1 MNICGFSIN
10 AQLWQSLRYCQQESI
25 QTALS
30 YLRKPFDEAL
40 KSCLI
45 SLPTGAGKS
54 GVISVVSH
62 KATQK
67 KTLVLCH
74 RRAVC
79 DQLFTE
85 IRGKFFRERAP
96 GQSIKLKKV
105 FSNID
110 DTSANGIYVSTFQ
123 KLSTFDSVKLAELK
137 KNIDLII
144 IDEGHAEPSP
154 VWSTLV
160 RDLDAHKIVI
170 TATPYRNDL
179 FQFDISADY
188 SFIYTFEK
196 ALADGVLKEPTFE
209 SVQADQLSNSIRI
222 FLNEHPTTKCIIKCN
237 KFEDVEFYYAQLN
250 DDFNV
255 LAIHD
260 QYAGDQRENA
270 KSSVPANLKGSK
282 VEVIIHQRKL
292 DEGVDIP
299 QAKLLILTYPVGSGR
314 ELVQTIGRVVRV
326 FGDIEP
332 KVIEIANDA
341 NEKMWLNYRLFDA
354 SLNSQA
360 AVKKF
365 IDSLDANKLIEL
377 YLNAFPDVS
386 YYGNRFL
393 AKFDLNSFEP
403 DDSLIIPTASICFL
417 KTIPGFTAELLSDML
432 YWRCNNGG
440 ELAKNF
446 VSSSGIHSVISI
458 AFNRSKFL
466 RNQFLFEPSLEVT
479 LFKLLSN
486 GVVAIFDSRGRRF
499 NNDIDLALGSAVSQ
513 EILFKI
519 LNLGKSAKTREA
531 SSRSISTANLRPE
544 NIAIKG
550 RNLDQGADPQMNA
563 SYRLSTAILD
573 TYDGTNAKSGSFYI
587 GVDSGRISDQ
597 KENSFSLSELNEWL
611 ETVDSI
617 FKTSGNMRSN
627 LIDSFAKPIPVD
639 KSLSI
644 QSVVFDFPSPVQL
657 EIEGNHYS
665 IDNTFHYRGY
675 NNGLLLVEGVP
686 DSKVEIKLISE
697 EPYIEIVTEKVI
709 KYLDVNGCYVPD
721 IPRFLMTKIHKIL
734 LNKGV
739 GYSDGKFYQL
749 TLPII
754 NEFDFQ
760 TSNLAKVVI
769 ALPELLNKAL
779 DEKGLI
785 KTGPLKGVYQ
795 VVNQEFSQS
804 SVFYLL
810 DKIKSYSLPNPT
822 LKDLG
827 PFGPFVPGAD
837 ILLNTDMGTEPAD
850 FIISSASKLIYVHV
864 KCGDSS
870 KPQSS
875 AGALAEVGSQAIKN
889 IEMLLT
895 HNQMLK
901 PGNWNQLSS
910 PWPSSVAKLQMFER
924 IRLAGGTRYTASS
937 DAARE
942 AKLDEIWE
950 TISQRRRSSAVTKEI
965 WIVAANSFSL
975 KDFSTQLKAGSLSR
989 SETLQAYQLIN
1000 SWISIANNNDVDL
1013 KIFVSP

>member
-1 MNICGFSIN
+1 MLLMNISGFSVN

-25 QTALS
+25 QKALS
-30 YLRKPFDEAL
+30 YLRKPFDETL

-54 GVISVVSH
+54 GVISVISH

-74 RRAVC
+74 RRAVR

-96 GQSIKLKKV
+96 GQSIKLKRV

-110 DTSANGIYVSTFQ
+110 DTSSNGIYVSTFQ
-123 KLSTFDSVKLAELK
+123 KLSTFDAPKLAELK

-160 RDLDAHKIVI
+160 RELDAHKIVI

-196 ALADGVLKEPTFE
+196 ALADGVLKEPSFE
-209 SVQADQLSNSIRI
+209 FVQADQLSNSIRN

-237 KFEDVEFYYAQLN
+237 KFEDVKFYYAQLN
-250 DDFNV
+250 VHFNV

-260 QYAGDQRENA
+260 QFGGDQRENA
-270 KSSVPANLKGSK
+270 KSSVPAKLKDSK
-282 VEVIIHQRKL
+282 FEVIIHQRKL

-314 ELVQTIGRVVRV
+314 ELVQTIGRIVRV
-326 FGDIEP
+326 FNDIEP
-332 KVIEIANDA
+332 KVIEIENDA
-341 NEKMWLNYRLFDA
+341 NERMWLNYRRFDA
-354 SLNSQA
+354 SLNNQV

-377 YLNAFPDVS
+377 YLDAFPEVS
-386 YYGNRFL
+386 YYGNGFL
-393 AKFDLNSFEP
+393 AKFDLNSFDP
-403 DDSLIIPTASICFL
+403 DDSLIVPTASICFL
-417 KTIPGFTAELLSDML
+417 KTMQGFTAELFSDML

-446 VSSSGIHSVISI
+446 VSSSGIHLVISI

-466 RNQFLFEPSLEVT
+466 RNQFLFEPSLEIT
-479 LFKLLSN
+479 LFKPLSN
-486 GVVAIFDSRGRRF
+486 GLVAIYDSRGRRF
-499 NNDIDLALGSAVSQ
+499 NNDNDLALGSAVSQ

-531 SSRSISTANLRPE
+531 SSRSINTANLRPE
-544 NIAIKG
+544 TIAIKG
-550 RNLDQGADPQMNA
+550 RNLDLGADPQMNA
-563 SYRLSTAILD
+563 SYRLSTARLD
-573 TYDGTNAKSGSFYI
+573 TYDGSNAKSGSFYI

-597 KENSFSLSELNEWL
+597 KERSFSLSELNDWL
-611 ETVDSI
+611 ETIDNTFQTNGI
-617 FKTSGNMRSN
+617 TRNN
-627 LIDSFAKPIPVD
+627 LIDSFAKPILVD
-639 KSLSI
+639 KNLSI
-644 QSVVFDFPSPVQL
+644 QSVVFDFPSPVQI
-657 EIEGNHYS
+657 EIEGNQYS
-665 IDNTFHYRGY
+665 IDNSFHYRVY
-675 NNGLLLVEGVP
+675 NNGLLLIEGVP
-686 DSKVEIKLISE
+686 DSKVEISLISE
-697 EPYIEIVTEKVI
+697 EPYIEIVSPKVI
-709 KYLDVNGCYVPD
+709 KYLDVTGFYMSD
-721 IPRFLMTKIHKIL
+721 IPRFLITKIHKIL

-739 GYSDGKFYQL
+739 GYSNGKFYQL

-754 NEFDFQ
+754 NKFDFQ

-769 ALPELLNKAL
+769 AIPELLNKKL
-779 DEKGLI
+779 DEKGLLN
-785 KTGPLKGVYQ
+785 KVYQ
-795 VVNQEFSQS
+795 VVNQEFSHK

-827 PFGPFVPGAD
+827 PFAPFVPGAD

-850 FIISSASKLIYVHV
+850 FIISSTSKLIYVHV

-895 HNQMLK
+895 HNQLLK

-910 PWPSSVAKLQMFER
+910 PWPSSVAKLLMYER
-924 IRLAGGTRYTASS
+924 IRLANGARYTASTA
-937 DAARE
+937 AARE
-942 AKLDEIWE
+942 AKLDEIWK

-965 WIVAANSFSL
+965 WIVTANSFSL
-975 KDFSTQLKAGSLSR
+975 NDFSTQLKAGSLAR